1 MTDPADTADGSQAA
15 QVDVP
20 IGTITPYAG
29 DCGNA
34 GVSAT
39 LGRLGWMPC
48 DGSSLLI
55 DDYPELYN
63 VIRLNFGGE
72 YSNGVPVRYNLPD
85 LSSQFVRGVNQTA
98 VNPATGQPVDPD
110 TAARVASGPNG
121 ATGNQVGS
129 LQLPATGAPVTPFTT
144 EVRGSHQHQARHLTD
159 VSHNAL
165 GGSAFAQA
173 KSSNAVRSTA
183 AGGGHKHRVDQG
195 GDAETLP
202 VSLSL
207 SFIIKAF

>member
-1 MTDPADTADGSQAA
+1 MTDPAI
-15 QVDVP
+15 P
-20 IGTITPYAG
+20 IGTITPYSG

-34 GVSAT
+34 GVNAT

-72 YSNGVPVRYNLPD
+72 YNNGVPVRYNLPD
-85 LSSQFVRGVNQTA
+85 LSSQFVRGVNLAA
-98 VNPATGQPVDPD
+98 VDQATGEPVDPD
-110 TAARVASGPNG
+110 AATRLASGPSG
-121 ATGNQVGS
+121 STGNQVGS
-129 LQLPATGAPVTPFTT
+129 LQLPATGAPATPFTT
-144 EVRGSHQHQARHLTD
+144 EVRGSHQHEARHLTD

-165 GGSAFAQA
+165 GGGSFDQAQ
-173 KSSNAVRSTA
+173 STGA
-183 AGGGHKHRVDQG
+183 TATITADGEHAHRVDQG
-195 GDAETLP
+195 GDAETCP

-207 SFIIKAF
+207 FFIIKVF